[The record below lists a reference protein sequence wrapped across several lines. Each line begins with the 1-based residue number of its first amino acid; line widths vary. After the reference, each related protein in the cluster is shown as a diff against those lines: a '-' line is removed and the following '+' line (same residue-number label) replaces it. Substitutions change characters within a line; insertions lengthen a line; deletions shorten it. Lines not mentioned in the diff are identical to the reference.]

1 MDGLKNVITYIKYLD
16 SLIGLY
22 IVCTKNHLD
31 EGNTYE
37 EKIRKFQQ
45 AFDAVHMRY
54 GLSETTKVHVW
65 YSHVKDFISKCGH
78 TMAMFS
84 DEPIE
89 TCHGRLRFMERRHN
103 FRCRNLVGKYKSQRS
118 KSSFDMWNIKNL
130 NLITK
135 KKKKKRG
142 GGYW

>member
-1 MDGLKNVITYIKYLD
+1 MKATHM
-16 SLIGLY
+16 S
-22 IVCTKNHLD
+22 
-31 EGNTYE
+31 E

-54 GLSETTKVHVW
+54 GLSETTKV
-65 YSHVKDFISKCGH
+65 
-78 TMAMFS
+78 
-84 DEPIE
+84 
-89 TCHGRLRFMERRHN
+89 
-103 FRCRNLVGKYKSQRS
+103 
-118 KSSFDMWNIKNL
+118 KNL